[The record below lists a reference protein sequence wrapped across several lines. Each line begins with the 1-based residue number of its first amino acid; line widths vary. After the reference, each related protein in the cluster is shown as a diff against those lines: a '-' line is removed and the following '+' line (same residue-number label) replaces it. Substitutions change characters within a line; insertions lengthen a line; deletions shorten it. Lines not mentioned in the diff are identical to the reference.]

1 MLKGGNLGVAGTLAS
16 SLGGMLLL
24 FIGAAMLVPIAV
36 PVIAR
41 IVGWPAA
48 RFAGIPGRL
57 ARDNAIRNPGR
68 TASTAAALMI
78 GIALVS
84 AIAVLGRS
92 LKVTAVEAVESQIGS
107 SHVLQSETRLGVAAP
122 GGGEARSPARP
133 ACARSARC
141 ATTAAR
147 SARSRST

>member
-1 MLKGGNLGVAGTLAS
+1 MPRACIRCRPNANSTGLSVSARSASISKVIAWNKRDVERLGLVKVDLLALGMLKGGSLGVAGTLAA

-84 AIAVLGRS
+84 AIA
-92 LKVTAVEAVESQIGS
+92 IG
-107 SHVLQSETRLGVAAP
+107 AAI
-122 GGGEARSPARP
+122 ASWA
-133 ACARSARC
+133 
-141 ATTAAR
+141 
-147 SARSRST
+147 